1 MTETMKTIITS
12 ICLLLSSVLIASAS
26 APLQDNT
33 TVEPPADAKLK
44 KEQRQE
50 YGALKGPRA
59 KNYPTWKYQSTP
71 VAVKPTVA
79 PISTKTF
86 GPTAKNSHPWQNDKP
101 TQRIL
106 IKKKE
111 GRKLMGPRAKNHKP
125 WNN

>member
-1 MTETMKTIITS
+1 MKTIITS

-26 APLQDNT
+26 APLQDTT

-59 KNYPTWKYQSTP
+59 KNYPTWKYQPTP
-71 VAVKPTVA
+71 VAVKSTVA
-79 PISTKTF
+79 PSSTKTF
-86 GPTAKNSHPWQNDKP
+86 GPAAKNSRPWQNDEP
-101 TQRIL
+101 AQQIL
-106 IKKKE
+106 IEKKE
-111 GRKLMGPRAKNHKP
+111 GKRLMGPRAKNRKP